1 MEDSLHIFRRFAR
14 INVNARC
21 SSRYKVKN
29 FLVDRMAF
37 NGLHYL
43 YLKHACDNICKLQM
57 FRNGVIYT
65 MACLLRRSCVT
76 TDGLTTLYFFD
87 FYEPMPID
95 RVEKQVTIF
104 LYDFLFFF
112 FWYGVLRLQ
121 SNFDNPDSVGEMW
134 NKSDQSVCLQLIENS
149 DTPSNSS
156 TVPWN
161 VSIGHFIANSL
172 HLAIQ
177 TGKQGERKMPG
188 TTEKS
193 GYNI

>member
-65 MACLLRRSCVT
+65 MACLRRRSCVT

-95 RVEKQVTIF
+95 KVEKQVTIF
-104 LYDFLFFF
+104 L
-112 FWYGVLRLQ
+112 R
-121 SNFDNPDSVGEMW
+121 FD
-134 NKSDQSVCLQLIENS
+134 
-149 DTPSNSS
+149 
-156 TVPWN
+156 TVYCGCRRI
-161 VSIGHFIANSL
+161 SI
-172 HLAIQ
+172 IQ
-177 TGKQGERKMPG
+177 TRSVRCGISWIKACVC
-188 TTEKS
+188 S
-193 GYNI
+193 